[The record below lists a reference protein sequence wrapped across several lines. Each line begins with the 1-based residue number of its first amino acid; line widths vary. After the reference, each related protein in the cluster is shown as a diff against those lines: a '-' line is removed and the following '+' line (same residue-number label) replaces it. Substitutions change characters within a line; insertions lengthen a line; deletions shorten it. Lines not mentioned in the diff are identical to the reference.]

1 MKGND
6 YKKVGNAGWNDD
18 HYTERPDMNEYADEI
33 VSSEISN
40 GKKKSKPKKHKKA
53 NHKHEYTEVLLR
65 EEKTNPVTGK
75 KSYWIMLGEKCI
87 VCAQLRVKKWFLTE
101 QCEDGYYRHLTYDE
115 TLKKYKGLEII
126 DIE

>member
-1 MKGND
+1 MKNND
-6 YKKVGNAGWNDD
+6 YKKVGNAVWNYNN
-18 HYTERPDMNEYADEI
+18 YTERPDMNDYADDI
-33 VSSEISN
+33 VYNEVSN
-40 GKKKSKPKKHKKA
+40 GKKRSKQKKHKKA

-65 EEKTNPVTGK
+65 QGYTFPLTGK
-75 KSYWIMLGEKCI
+75 KSYNMMLGEKCV

-101 QCEDGYYRHLTYDE
+101 RCEDGYYKELTYAE